1 MKEKTTDMI
10 RVRVTDSERARIQ
23 ALADK
28 RTNGNVSSLI
38 KGLIWQAVREE
49 EENETMKETRY
60 ELKTASVEVGTRQ
73 EIANGCAHEHPDPT
87 LIAAFRTK
95 EEALDA
101 LRQYRS
107 TARHYDGWIKPYWFV
122 TEYWVEENTYR
133 IDEDGDADW
142 IEGGDVWEYAE
153 WDEDYT
159 KEEGTMTVSEFVEE
173 LFNASSVTPERIE
186 SLEDAEKD
194 LENFRADEWEMP
206 EDITAE
212 EYMEA
217 GNALVDQQ

>member
-10 RVRVTDSERARIQ
+10 RFRVTDSERARIQ

-28 RTNGNVSSLI
+28 KTNGNISSLI
-38 KGLIWQAVREE
+38 KGLVWQAVREE
-49 EENETMKETRY
+49 EESETMKETRY
-60 ELKTASVEVGTRQ
+60 ELKTASVEVGTRK
-73 EIANGCAHEHPDPT
+73 EIVNGCAHEHPDPT

-107 TARHYDGWIKPYWFV
+107 TARHYDGWVRPYWFV
-122 TEYWVEENTYR
+122 TEYWVEENTYQ

-142 IEGGDVWEYAE
+142 IDGGDVWEYAE

-159 KEEGTMTVSEFVEE
+159 K
-173 LFNASSVTPERIE
+173 
-186 SLEDAEKD
+186 
-194 LENFRADEWEMP
+194 DE
-206 EDITAE
+206 
-212 EYMEA
+212 
-217 GNALVDQQ
+217 Q